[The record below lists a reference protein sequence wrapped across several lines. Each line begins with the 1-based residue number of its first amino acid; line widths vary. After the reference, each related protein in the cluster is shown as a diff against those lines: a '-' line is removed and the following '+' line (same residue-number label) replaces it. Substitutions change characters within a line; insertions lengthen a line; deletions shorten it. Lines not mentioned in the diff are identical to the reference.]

1 MRLTALDHEG
11 TLIVRVTPSNTS
23 TRFLVVSSLVKW
35 ERGRVAGFIGR
46 KLRNLANKADDS
58 FFYKKLKPENL

>member
-11 TLIVRVTPSNTS
+11 TLIVRVTPSN

-46 KLRNLANKADDS
+46 KLRNLANKADDI
-58 FFYKKLKPENL
+58 FVLQKI

>member
-1 MRLTALDHEG
+1 MRLTVLDHEG
-11 TLIVRVTPSNTS
+11 TLIVRVTPSNT
-23 TRFLVVSSLVKW
+23 RFSVVSSLVKW

-58 FFYKKLKPENL
+58 FFYKKFKPENL